1 MNGQGTYMMV
11 YRLRYLLPLL
21 VVTPVFAQPVPAPLP
36 PPVAAPQDRAFAGE
50 IALSVDA
57 TDLDRHIFRM
67 HETIPV
73 PPHENLTLVLPKWLP
88 GNHAPTGPLPLLGG
102 LVFTAGGAELT
113 WQRDPIN
120 MYAFHI
126 NVPDGT
132 RTIEASYEYLSPLE
146 SKQGRVTITPDML
159 DVSWRPET
167 LFPAGYYQRDIDV
180 RASVTLPE
188 GWQYATALTTLMSV
202 NGRVDFAPVPLD
214 VLLDSPLYAGHY
226 VSRIDLDPNGPV
238 PVHLNVFADDPKDL
252 HVSEEDL
259 QAHRNLVQQAYRNF
273 GGHHYDHY
281 DFLFSLS
288 DQMGEIGL
296 EHQRSSEDG
305 TIEEYFTDPSKSAV
319 FRDLL
324 PHEYTHSWNGKF
336 RRPADLWSPDEVTVP
351 ERDSLLW
358 VYEGQTDYW
367 GQVLAARSGII
378 KPDQLRDLWAMTAAA
393 LDAGTPGR
401 SWRNLQDVT
410 NDPIIAWAHPTPW
423 SSWSRFYDYY
433 PEGVFIWLDADTLI
447 REKTHG
453 AKSLSDFARL
463 FFGMDNGKWVT
474 ETYTFDDL
482 THALN
487 EILPYD
493 WAGFFHARLQGKSPH
508 APLDGLARGGWKLV
522 YTAEESTLQKSAE
535 GLRHMESFAY
545 SLGLTLGQGGAIAD
559 VLWGSP
565 AFKAGLAPGMKLL
578 AVNGLAAESPSVL
591 SDAITAAATTT
602 SPIVLL
608 VRSGNRYRDV
618 PIDYHGGLRYP
629 HLQRIAGAADLLG
642 DVLVPLK

>member
-1 MNGQGTYMMV
+1 MAQ
-11 YRLRYLLPLL
+11 RLRFPFLLLAASPAY
-21 VVTPVFAQPVPAPLP
+21 AQPLPVPLP
-36 PPVAAPQDRAFAGE
+36 PPITAPQDRPFPGE
-50 IALSVDA
+50 ITLSVDA

-67 HETIPV
+67 RETMPV
-73 PPHENLTLVLPKWLP
+73 PTHEALSLVLSKWLP
-88 GNHAPTGPLPLLGG
+88 GNHAPTGPVPLLAG
-102 LVFTAGGAELT
+102 LVITAGGHELT
-113 WQRDPIN
+113 WQRDPVN
-120 MYAFHI
+120 MYAFHVDI
-126 NVPDGT
+126 PDGT
-132 RTIEASYEYLSPLE
+132 PAIEVEFEYLSPLD
-146 SKQGRVTITPDML
+146 SKQGRITITPDML

-167 LFPAGYYQRDIDV
+167 LFPAGYYQRDIRV
-180 RASVTLPE
+180 RASVKLPE
-188 GWQYATALTTLMSV
+188 SWQYATALTTLTSA
-202 NGRVDFAPVPLD
+202 NGKIDFAPVPLD
-214 VLLDSPLYAGHY
+214 VLLDSPLFAGRY
-226 VSRIDLDPNGPV
+226 VNRIDLDPNGPV
-238 PVHLNVFADDPKDL
+238 PVYLNVFADKPQDL
-252 HVSEEDL
+252 HVSPDDL
-259 QAHRNLVQQAYRNF
+259 QAHRNLIQQAYKNF

-336 RRPADLWSPDEVTVP
+336 RRPADRGAPDAVPVP
-351 ERDSLLW
+351 ERDDLLW

-367 GQVLAARSGII
+367 GQVLAARSGIL
-378 KPDQLRDLWAMTAAA
+378 KPAQLHDLWAMTAAA

-410 NDPIIAWAHPTPW
+410 NDPIIAWAHPTQW
-423 SSWSRFYDYY
+423 SGWSRFYDYY

-447 REKTHG
+447 RERTNG

-463 FFGMDNGKWVT
+463 FFGVDNGKWVT

-493 WAGFFHARLQGKSPH
+493 WAGFFNARLQSKSPH
-508 APLDGLARGGWKLV
+508 APLDGLTRGGWKLV
-522 YTAEESTLQKSAE
+522 YSTEKSALLKSAE
-535 GLRHMESFAY
+535 TLRHSDVFTY
-545 SLGLTLGQGGAIAD
+545 SVGLTTGQDGAITD
-559 VLWGSP
+559 VLWGGP
-565 AFKAGLAPGMKLL
+565 AFKAGLAPGAKLL
-578 AVNGLAAESPSVL
+578 AVNGLAADSPSVL
-591 SDAITAAATTT
+591 SDAIAAAATNT

-618 PIDYHGGLRYP
+618 SIDYHGGLRYP
-629 HLQRIAGAADLLG
+629 HLERIPATPDRLDDILA
-642 DVLVPLK
+642 PIK